1 MHVTIESLAKVVSER
16 FKIDPSQIVP
26 DATLEQLGFD
36 SLSQV
41 DLAVLL
47 ERKLDLKI
55 SDAKLYEISKIGD
68 ILAVANGSM

>member
-41 DLAVLL
+41 DLAILL

-68 ILAVANGSM
+68 ILSVANGSM